1 MFSNSEVIG
10 DIRGPNFMSMIGMK
24 ATLIGVEEVS
34 GDSSFNIFRR
44 GGVGWGGRSGS
55 LRPEGRSGD

>member
-1 MFSNSEVIG
+1 MNV
-10 DIRGPNFMSMIGMK
+10 IGMK

-34 GDSSFNIFRR
+34 VDSSFNIFRR

-55 LRPEGRSGD
+55 LRPEGRSRD